1 MQIIESTPIVLI
13 ADEGMVITDGTAYGT
28 LWYLA
33 ENRSPEEFYEIT
45 KEEYDELMN
54 KELEPELPE
63 EE

>member
-1 MQIIESTPIVLI
+1 MQIINSTPVVLI
-13 ADEGMVITDGTAYGT
+13 ADENMVITDGSAYGT

-45 KEEYDELMN
+45 REEYEELMN
-54 KELEPELPE
+54 KELDPELPE